1 MNHLGSKTSNK
12 DVGRF
17 VNKNRMNNIKSPYTA
32 TITGCS
38 FLFHEF
44 LRILPLLMAENAN
57 ELLTAEVRDNQ
68 ILQVN
73 SQKARQTFITEFK
86 RRYNAV
92 PATFWTSFLIMNEQ
106 AQRAGLL
113 YAILRAYKLA
123 FDFHFNVTI
132 KRWNSIEQS
141 LKKNDIM
148 MEFNEL
154 SARDEF
160 VDSWTDNTKDRCASQ
175 YLTILRQAGL
185 LHKKTDELQPILL
198 APTDYEY
205 YIRSG
210 EEWFLDACLLYPYE
224 VNDIKSQLQ

>member
-1 MNHLGSKTSNK
+1 MNKK
-12 DVGRF
+12 
-17 VNKNRMNNIKSPYTA
+17 KNSPYTA
-32 TITGCS
+32 TITGCA
-38 FLFHEF
+38 FLFNEF
-44 LRILPLLMAENAN
+44 LRILPLLMSEDAAEQLK
-57 ELLTAEVRDNQ
+57 EEVKTNR

-92 PATFWTSFLIMNEQ
+92 PITFWTNFQVMSEQ

-113 YAILRAYKLA
+113 YAILKTYKLA
-123 FDFHFNVTI
+123 FNFHFNVTL
-132 KRWNSIEQS
+132 KRWNSVEQT

-185 LHKKTDELQPILL
+185 LKNKTNELQPIHL
-198 APTDYEY
+198 APSDYEY

-210 EEWFLDACLLYPYE
+210 EEWFLAACLLYPYE
-224 VNDIKSQLQ
+224 VNDIKSKVQ